1 MRRLTTALC
10 AVAAAVALSGP
21 VAAASQDELIEE
33 GRAVYHDK
41 TRGNCISCHNINDP
55 IANLPGSQGPMMIAM
70 QQRFPDKRK
79 LRAQIWDATVANP
92 LSIMPPIGKHWILSE
107 DEIDAVVEYIYQ
119 Y

>member
-1 MRRLTTALC
+1 MSRLT
-10 AVAAAVALSGP
+10 AVLFTTMALSGP
-21 VAAASQDELIEE
+21 VSAASQAELIEL
-33 GRAVYHDK
+33 GKAVYHDK

-55 IANLPGSQGPMMIAM
+55 VANLPGNQGPMIIAM
-70 QQRFPDKRK
+70 KQRFPDKRK

-107 DEIDAVVEYIYQ
+107 EEIDAVVEYIYQ

>member
-1 MRRLTTALC
+1 MRRLTSALC
-10 AVAAAVALSGP
+10 VATATLTLSVP
-21 VAAASQDELIEE
+21 AMAASDEALIEL

-55 IANLPGSQGPMMIAM
+55 IANLPGNQGPMIVAM

-79 LRAQIWDATVANP
+79 LRAQVWDATVANP
-92 LSIMPPIGKHWILSE
+92 LSMMPPIGKHWILSE

-119 Y
+119 F